1 MPLFLSFSPMIWC
14 TTFFKSHAYA
24 GDSQACVVR
33 LIQWPFS
40 PFLTKF
46 VFECSLLTQPQNV
59 ELSFWFHYHY
69 NYRTWRVERE
79 NTMKAEQELV
89 GGMSQKWAEV
99 KNLTTWYQKVN
110 QFTSAAVKDDWDEVI
125 SKLPNGSS
133 KGKYNLTGQ
142 NNK

>member
-1 MPLFLSFSPMIWC
+1 
-14 TTFFKSHAYA
+14 
-24 GDSQACVVR
+24 
-33 LIQWPFS
+33 
-40 PFLTKF
+40 
-46 VFECSLLTQPQNV
+46 
-59 ELSFWFHYHY
+59 
-69 NYRTWRVERE
+69 
-79 NTMKAEQELV
+79 MKAEQELV
-89 GGMSQKWAEV
+89 GGISQKWAEV